1 MLYCDE
7 FVAGGR
13 AVNILLVDNT
23 PLYRD
28 IVQQALGRYRGINLV
43 FAASVEAA
51 LKQAATL
58 DFLFYILSWQLSD
71 GGGVELARRLR
82 ESGQAPVEP
91 IVLLTASPSAELAQE
106 AMLAG
111 VTELF
116 RKQDVDELITF
127 MRHFL
132 EVHQPMR
139 CRVLYVEDA
148 RDQREYLDTQLRDW
162 GMTVDAYSSADEA
175 WLAFQQ
181 NEYDL
186 VLCDICLGG
195 HMTGARLINRIRR
208 LAMPRGG
215 TSILAVTAFDNPAR
229 RIELFHLGIDDYVL
243 KPISPPELR
252 ARLHNLLS
260 RKRATERSQHLL
272 EATALGVTVIDEQ
285 GLIQSMDANA
295 SGMFAWPEV
304 RDGGMPLARLLEDRD
319 GVAIADQLL
328 RQLLDAGRLS
338 KLRLTARCG
347 DGKALPIELSS
358 LEIEAANGARQFAL
372 LTRDISKELE
382 LAAYLT
388 QAKEAAERAGRMKAE
403 FLANMSHEIRTP
415 LNAIIGM
422 AHILKRHGLS
432 AEQADRVDKID
443 SAGQHLLGII
453 SDVLDLSK
461 IEAGKLGLE
470 SIPVSIGSIASNVAS
485 MVYERAAAKG
495 VRLHVESEPLP
506 KHLMGDPTRLTQ
518 ALLNYVSNAVK
529 FTEQGVISLRTR
541 IEHETEDGMTV
552 RFEVSDTGIGIETA
566 QLEHIFDAFQQADS
580 STTRKFGGTG
590 LGLAITRQLA
600 QLMGGEAGVASVVGQ
615 GSTFW
620 FTASLKRGQGL
631 GSLLENT
638 QPGGAERVLMQRY
651 QGARLLVVEDDFIN
665 REVALE
671 LLADFGFSI
680 DVAEDGL
687 AAIAQAGQTGYDL
700 ILMDM
705 QMPNM
710 DGLEATRHLRT
721 LPTCLEVPIIAM
733 TANAFSE
740 DRLRC
745 FDAGMNDFVTKPI
758 NPGEFYE
765 TILRWLSLGKFQ
777 PA

>member
-1 MLYCDE
+1 MLYCYE
-7 FVAGGR
+7 YVAGGC
-13 AVNILLVDNT
+13 AVNILLIDNT

-28 IVQQALGRYRGINLV
+28 IVQQALGRYRGIKLF
-43 FAASVEAA
+43 FAPSVEAA
-51 LKQAATL
+51 QALMATQ
-58 DFLFYILSWQLSD
+58 DFQFYILAWQLPD
-71 GGGVELARRLR
+71 GSGIDLARQMR

-106 AMLAG
+106 AMRSG

-127 MRHFL
+127 MRHFIA
-132 EVHQPMR
+132 VHQPMH

-148 RDQREYLDTQLRDW
+148 RDQREYLDTQLRQW

-181 NEYDL
+181 NDYDL
-186 VLCDICLGG
+186 VLCDICLTG

-208 LAMPRGG
+208 LPMPKGG
-215 TSILAVTAFDNPAR
+215 ISILAVTAFDNPAR

-243 KPISPPELR
+243 KPIFPPEMR
-252 ARLHNLLS
+252 ARLHNLLA

-272 EATALGVTVIDEQ
+272 QATSLGVTVIDEQ

-295 SGMFAWPEV
+295 AAMFAQSSETMY
-304 RDGGMPLARLLEDRD
+304 GTPLAALLAAKEGEDT
-319 GVAIADQLL
+319 AETLL
-328 RQLLDAGRLS
+328 HHLLSEGLLN
-338 KLRLTARCG
+338 KLRLTIRCG
-347 DGKALPIELSS
+347 DGRETAVELSS
-358 LEIEAANGARQFAL
+358 LEVESANGLRQFAL
-372 LTRDISKELE
+372 LTRDVSKELE
-382 LAAYLT
+382 LAVYLM

-422 AHILKRHGLS
+422 AHIMKRHGLPP
-432 AEQADRVDKID
+432 EQAERVDKID

-495 VRLHVESEPLP
+495 VRLQVESEPLP
-506 KHLMGDPTRLTQ
+506 KYLLGDPTRLAQ

-529 FTEQGVISLRTR
+529 FTEAGTITLRTR
-541 IEHETEDGMTV
+541 IQSESDEGTVV
-552 RFEVSDTGIGIETA
+552 RFEVTDTGIGIDHA
-566 QLEHIFDAFQQADS
+566 QLEHVFDAFQQADA

-590 LGLAITRQLA
+590 LGLPITRQLA
-600 QLMGGEAGVASVVGQ
+600 SLMGGEAGAASVVGE

-620 FTASLKRGQGL
+620 FTANLKRGQGM
-631 GSLLENT
+631 GHALELNL
-638 QPGGAERVLMQRY
+638 PGAAERALLQRH
-651 QGARLLVVEDDFIN
+651 QGARLLIVEDDFIN

-671 LLADFGFSI
+671 LLSEFGFEL

-687 AAIAQAGQTGYDL
+687 AAIARGAEGNYDL

-705 QMPNM
+705 QMPHM
-710 DGLEATRHLRT
+710 DGLEATRRLRA
-721 LPTCLEVPIIAM
+721 LPACAEVPIIAM

-745 FDAGMNDFVTKPI
+745 FTAGMNDFVTKPI
-758 NPGEFYE
+758 NPPDLYE
-765 TILRWLSLGKFQ
+765 TILRWLSIGKTQ
-777 PA
+777 AA